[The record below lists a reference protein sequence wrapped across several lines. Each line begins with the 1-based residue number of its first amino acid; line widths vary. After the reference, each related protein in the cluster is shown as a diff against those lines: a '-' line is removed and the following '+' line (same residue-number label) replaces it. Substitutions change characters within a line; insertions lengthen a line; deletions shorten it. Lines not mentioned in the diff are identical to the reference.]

1 MQKSDKIGMK
11 TLKHIF
17 LSILIWIFYAEAFE
31 VRTGIKDYGY
41 RIVFDGVKNYEYL
54 PVSNTLIFKIDGEFK
69 YSLIYLDPKFVKS
82 IEISKDTFTKKTIVY
97 LEINDN
103 IDPKVFSLSNPD
115 RLVIDLIVLKQ
126 NINENN
132 NTAKENKDSKKAVSK
147 KDSDD
152 VLNKILRSLEMQAS
166 DNNSSN
172 SIEIEVPKSF
182 AGRKKIIVIDPGHGG
197 HDPGATANGLKEKD
211 INLKVALKL
220 KSLLEKDPRFK
231 VYLTREDDRFIPLY
245 DRTLIAL
252 EKKADLFISIHT
264 NASENPNLSG
274 TYIYTLNL
282 RGATSKLAKMV
293 EERENQ
299 TVLNVIKVS
308 ANPNVNKIVAD
319 MAISHTMTEGLN
331 FAKFAQIYLKRNL
344 KDTEFKRIE
353 SANFAVL
360 KTPSIPSVLVET
372 AFITNE
378 NDARLLANDKFL
390 EKIAQSL
397 YKATV
402 DYFFRY
408 KNLVF
413 SKGKEES

>member
-1 MQKSDKIGMK
+1 MR
-11 TLKHIF
+11 TLRHIF
-17 LSILIWIFYAEAFE
+17 LSILIWIFYVEAFE
-31 VRTGIKDYGY
+31 IRTGIKDYGY

-69 YSLIYLDPKFVKS
+69 DSAIKLDPKFVKS
-82 IEISKDTFTKKTIVY
+82 IEISKDIITKKTIIY
-97 LEINDN
+97 LDINDN

-115 RLVIDLIVLKQ
+115 RLVIDLKVFDKKEKQ
-126 NINENN
+126 SISENN
-132 NTAKENKDSKKAVSK
+132 TTKENKESKKVISK

-152 VLNKILRSLEMQAS
+152 VLNKILRNLEIQTINGAS
-166 DNNSSN
+166 SDSTN
-172 SIEIEVPKSF
+172 IEVPKSF
-182 AGRKKIIVIDPGHGG
+182 VGRRKIIVIDPGHGG
-197 HDPGATANGLKEKD
+197 HDPGAMANGLREKD

-293 EERENQ
+293 EERENK

-344 KDTEFKRIE
+344 KDTEFKKIE

-378 NDARLLANDKFL
+378 NDARLLANDEFL
-390 EKIAQSL
+390 EKFAQSL

>member
-1 MQKSDKIGMK
+1 ME
-11 TLKHIF
+11 TLRYIF
-17 LSILIWIFYAEAFE
+17 LSILICIFYVEAFE
-31 VRTGIKDYGY
+31 IRTGIKDYGY
-41 RIVFDGVKNYEYL
+41 RIVFDDVKNYEYL
-54 PVSNTLIFKIDGEFK
+54 PLSNTLIFKINGEFK
-69 YSLIYLDPKFVKS
+69 NSAINFDPKFVKS
-82 IEISKDTFTKKTIVY
+82 IEISKDIITKKTIIY
-97 LEINDN
+97 LDINDN

-115 RLVIDLIVLKQ
+115 RLVIDLKVLKQ
-126 NINENN
+126 SINENN
-132 NTAKENKDSKKAVSK
+132 NTTKENKDSKKAVSK

-152 VLNKILRSLEMQAS
+152 VLNKILRSLETQAS
-166 DNNSSN
+166 DNNSSD

-197 HDPGATANGLKEKD
+197 HDPGATANGLREKD

-282 RGATSKLAKMV
+282 RGATSKLAKIV
-293 EERENQ
+293 EERENK

-378 NDARLLANDKFL
+378 NDARLLANDEFL
-390 EKIAQSL
+390 EKFAQSL

-413 SKGKEES
+413 SKGKEESWY

>member
-1 MQKSDKIGMK
+1 MK
-11 TLKHIF
+11 TLRYIF
-17 LSILIWIFYAEAFE
+17 LSILIWIFYVEAFE
-31 VRTGIKDYGY
+31 IRAGIKDYGY
-41 RIVFDGVKNYEYL
+41 RIVFDGIKNYEYL
-54 PVSNTLIFKIDGEFK
+54 LVSNTLIFKIDSEFK
-69 YSLIYLDPKFVKS
+69 DSAIKLDPKFVKS
-82 IEISKDTFTKKTIVY
+82 IEISKDMVTKKTIIY
-97 LEINDN
+97 LDINDN
-103 IDPKVFSLSNPD
+103 IDPKVLSLSNPD
-115 RLVIDLIVLKQ
+115 RLVIDLKAFDKKEEQSVS
-126 NINENN
+126 ENN
-132 NTAKENKDSKKAVSK
+132 TVKENKESKKVISK

-152 VLNKILRSLEMQAS
+152 VLNKILRSLETQAS

-172 SIEIEVPKSF
+172 SIEISIEIEVLKSF

-197 HDPGATANGLKEKD
+197 HDPGAMANGLREKD

-220 KSLLEKDPRFK
+220 KSLLEKDSRFK

-245 DRTLIAL
+245 DRTLIAID
-252 EKKADLFISIHT
+252 KKADLFISIHT

-293 EERENQ
+293 EERENK

-319 MAISHTMTEGLN
+319 MAISYTMTEGLN

-344 KDTEFKRIE
+344 KDIEFKRIE

-378 NDARLLANDKFL
+378 NDARLLANDEFL
-390 EKIAQSL
+390 EKFAQSL

-413 SKGKEES
+413 SKGREES

>member
-1 MQKSDKIGMK
+1 ME
-11 TLKHIF
+11 TLRYIF
-17 LSILIWIFYAEAFE
+17 LSILICIFYVEAFE
-31 VRTGIKDYGY
+31 IRTGIKDYGY

-54 PVSNTLIFKIDGEFK
+54 PVSTTLIFKIDGEFK
-69 YSLIYLDPKFVKS
+69 NSAIKLDPRFVKS
-82 IEISKDTFTKKTIVY
+82 IEISKDTFTKKTIIY

-103 IDPKVFSLSNPD
+103 MDPKVFSLSNPD
-115 RLVIDLIVLKQ
+115 RLVIDLKVLDKKEKQ
-126 NINENN
+126 SVSENN
-132 NTAKENKDSKKAVSK
+132 TVKENKESKKVISK

-152 VLNKILRSLEMQAS
+152 VLNKILKSLEMQAS

-197 HDPGATANGLKEKD
+197 HDPGATANGLREKD

-220 KSLLEKDPRFK
+220 KSFLEKDPRFK

-245 DRTLIAL
+245 DRTLIAI

-390 EKIAQSL
+390 EKFAQSL
-397 YKATV
+397 YKAIV

>member
-1 MQKSDKIGMK
+1 MK
-11 TLKHIF
+11 TLRYIF
-17 LSILIWIFYAEAFE
+17 LSILIWIFYVEAFE

-54 PVSNTLIFKIDGEFK
+54 LVSSALIFKVDGEFK
-69 YSLIYLDPKFVKS
+69 DSVIKLDPKFVKS
-82 IEISKDTFTKKTIVY
+82 IEISKDTVTKKTIIC
-97 LEINDN
+97 LDINDN

-115 RLVIDLIVLKQ
+115 RLVIDLKVLDKKEKQ
-126 NINENN
+126 SVSENN
-132 NTAKENKDSKKAVSK
+132 NTAKEDKESKKVISK
-147 KDSDD
+147 KDSEDI
-152 VLNKILRSLEMQAS
+152 LNKILRSLEMQTINGIS
-166 DNNSSN
+166 LDSE
-172 SIEIEVPKSF
+172 EIEVPKSF

-197 HDPGATANGLKEKD
+197 HDPGAMANGLREKD

-245 DRTLIAL
+245 DRALIAL

-274 TYIYTLNL
+274 TYIYILNL
-282 RGATSKLAKMV
+282 KDAASKLTKMV
-293 EERENQ
+293 EKRENK
-299 TVLNVIKVS
+299 TVLNIIKVS

-319 MAISHTMTEGLN
+319 MAISRTMTEGLN

-344 KDTEFKRIE
+344 KDIEFKRIE
-353 SANFAVL
+353 SANFIVL

-390 EKIAQSL
+390 EKFAQSL

-413 SKGKEES
+413 SKDREEN

>member
-1 MQKSDKIGMK
+1 M
-11 TLKHIF
+11 
-17 LSILIWIFYAEAFE
+17 
-31 VRTGIKDYGY
+31 
-41 RIVFDGVKNYEYL
+41 
-54 PVSNTLIFKIDGEFK
+54 
-69 YSLIYLDPKFVKS
+69 
-82 IEISKDTFTKKTIVY
+82 
-97 LEINDN
+97 
-103 IDPKVFSLSNPD
+103 
-115 RLVIDLIVLKQ
+115 
-126 NINENN
+126 
-132 NTAKENKDSKKAVSK
+132 
-147 KDSDD
+147 
-152 VLNKILRSLEMQAS
+152 
-166 DNNSSN
+166 
-172 SIEIEVPKSF
+172 
-182 AGRKKIIVIDPGHGG
+182 
-197 HDPGATANGLKEKD
+197 ANGLREKD

-220 KSLLEKDPRFK
+220 KSLLEKDSRFK

-293 EERENQ
+293 EERENK

-344 KDTEFKRIE
+344 RDIEFKRIE

-378 NDARLLANDKFL
+378 NDARLLTNDEFL
-390 EKIAQSL
+390 EKFAQSL

>member
-1 MQKSDKIGMK
+1 MK
-11 TLKHIF
+11 TLRHIF
-17 LSILIWIFYAEAFE
+17 LSILMWIFYVEAFE
-31 VRTGIKDYGY
+31 IRTGIKDYGY

-69 YSLIYLDPKFVKS
+69 NSAINLDPRFVKS
-82 IEISKDTFTKKTIVY
+82 IEISKDIITKKTIIH
-97 LEINDN
+97 LDLNDN

-115 RLVIDLIVLKQ
+115 RLVVDLKVFDKKEKQ
-126 NINENN
+126 SVSKN
-132 NTAKENKDSKKAVSK
+132 NTTKENKESKKVISK

-152 VLNKILRSLEMQAS
+152 VLNKILRSLEMQTIK
-166 DNNSSN
+166 DTSSN

-197 HDPGATANGLKEKD
+197 HDPGAMANGLREKD
-211 INLKVALKL
+211 INLKVALEL
-220 KSLLEKDPRFK
+220 KSFLQKDPRFK

-245 DRTLIAL
+245 DRTLITL

-293 EERENQ
+293 EERENK

-344 KDTEFKRIE
+344 KDIEFKRIE

-378 NDARLLANDKFL
+378 NDARLLANDEFL
-390 EKIAQSL
+390 EKFAQSL

-413 SKGKEES
+413 SKGRGES

>member
-1 MQKSDKIGMK
+1 MK
-11 TLKHIF
+11 TLKYIF
-17 LSILIWIFYAEAFE
+17 LSILIWIFYVEAFE
-31 VRTGIKDYGY
+31 IRTGIKDYGY
-41 RIVFDGVKNYEYL
+41 RIVFDGVKNYEYF

-69 YSLIYLDPKFVKS
+69 NSAIKLDPKFVKS
-82 IEISKDTFTKKTIVY
+82 IEISKDMVTKKTIIH
-97 LEINDN
+97 LDINDN
-103 IDPKVFSLSNPD
+103 VDPKVFSLPNPD
-115 RLVIDLIVLKQ
+115 RLVIDLKVFDKKEKQ
-126 NINENN
+126 RVSENN
-132 NTAKENKDSKKAVSK
+132 NTAKEDKESENSEDI
-147 KDSDD
+147 
-152 VLNKILRSLEMQAS
+152 LNKILKSLEMQTANDVSS
-166 DNNSSN
+166 DST
-172 SIEIEVPKSF
+172 EIEVPKSF
-182 AGRKKIIVIDPGHGG
+182 TGRKKIIVIDPGHGG
-197 HDPGATANGLKEKD
+197 HDPGAIANGLREKD
-211 INLKVALKL
+211 INLKIALKL

-245 DRTLIAL
+245 DRTLIAI

-293 EERENQ
+293 EERENK
-299 TVLNVIKVS
+299 TVLNIIKVS

-344 KDTEFKRIE
+344 KDIEFKRIE

-372 AFITNE
+372 AFITNK
-378 NDARLLANDKFL
+378 NDARLLANDEFL
-390 EKIAQSL
+390 EKFVQSL

-408 KNLVF
+408 KFNLQ
-413 SKGKEES
+413 

>member
-1 MQKSDKIGMK
+1 ME
-11 TLKHIF
+11 TLRYIF
-17 LSILIWIFYAEAFE
+17 LSILIWVFYVEAFE
-31 VRTGIKDYGY
+31 IRTGIKDYGY

-54 PVSNTLIFKIDGEFK
+54 PVSTTLIFKIDGEFK
-69 YSLIYLDPKFVKS
+69 NSAIKLDPRFVKS
-82 IEISKDTFTKKTIVY
+82 IEISKDTFTKKTIIY

-103 IDPKVFSLSNPD
+103 MDPKVFSLSNPD
-115 RLVIDLIVLKQ
+115 RLVIDLKVLDKKEKQ
-126 NINENN
+126 SVSENN
-132 NTAKENKDSKKAVSK
+132 TVKENKESKKVISK

-152 VLNKILRSLEMQAS
+152 VLNKILKSLEMQAS

-197 HDPGATANGLKEKD
+197 HDPGATANGLREKD

-282 RGATSKLAKMV
+282 RGATSKLAKIV
-293 EERENQ
+293 EERENK

-378 NDARLLANDKFL
+378 NDARLLANDEFL
-390 EKIAQSL
+390 EKFAQSL

-413 SKGKEES
+413 SKGKEESWY